1 MIKLDIGSKWGSNRS
16 KDRVHSDVSEGK
28 KGLLVIIMH
37 EMGETETEAERGEK
51 KEWIWHKFG
60 PRV

>member
-1 MIKLDIGSKWGSNRS
+1 MRERRCNNRS

-51 KEWIWHKFG
+51 KEWI
-60 PRV
+60 